1 MSGIGVHDV
10 IIPKNQLN
18 NCFKKKT
25 EAIKNRVFYMSLAES
40 LRNMKSKRVM

>member
-18 NCFKKKT
+18 NCFKKT

-40 LRNMKSKRVM
+40 LRDMKSKRVM